1 MKKTLKS
8 NSGAASG
15 RFPLRI
21 PIKRSLVVVLIVALG
36 GGCASFGGRPKSQ
49 DLQRNEYVRLL
60 MGVRMRIV
68 AYATDEPAAREAAG
82 AAFERVAQLEDIMSD
97 YETDSE
103 LMRLSR
109 ASGNGPQKVSPEL
122 FEVLSYGQMVSEASD
137 GAFDVTVG
145 PLVRLWR
152 AARKSGVLPAGSALA
167 DARSKV
173 GWRMMRLNARDRTIE
188 LMIPGMQLDLGG
200 IAKGYA
206 GDESIRVLRE
216 HGVRSALFEAG
227 GDIVVSDP
235 PPGTRGWQIE
245 LPGGR
250 KKRLADA
257 AISTSGDTVQF
268 LELNGVRYSHVVD
281 PRTGI
286 GLTEHYAAT
295 VIAPR
300 GITTDSLSTAAT
312 VLGKRDGES
321 LIRRFGATGTVRKL
335 TPKTA
340 ATESSTTSWRNP

>member
-1 MKKTLKS
+1 MKNALKS
-8 NSGAASG
+8 NSGAVG
-15 RFPLRI
+15 RRFPLRI
-21 PIKRSLVVVLIVALG
+21 PIKRSIVAFLILAAG
-36 GGCASFGGRPKSQ
+36 GGCASLHGRDKGPV
-49 DLQRNEYVRLL
+49 LQRNEYVRLL

-68 AYATDEPAAREAAG
+68 ACAADEPAAREAAA

-97 YETDSE
+97 YLTDSE

-109 ASGNGPQKVSPEL
+109 ASGKGPQNVSPEL
-122 FEVLSYGQMVSEASD
+122 FEVLAYAQMVSDASD

-152 AARKSGVLPAGSALA
+152 QARKSGTLPAESALA
-167 DARSKV
+167 DARSRV
-173 GWRMMRLNARDRTIE
+173 GWQLIRLNARDRTVD
-188 LMIPGMQLDLGG
+188 LTVRGMQLDLGG

-206 GDESIRVLRE
+206 GDEAIRVLRE
-216 HGVRSALFEAG
+216 HGVKSALFEAG

-235 PPGTRGWQIE
+235 PSGKRGWEIE
-245 LPGGR
+245 LPDGH
-250 KKRLADA
+250 KKRLANA

-268 LELNGVRYSHVVD
+268 LEVNAVRYSHVID

-286 GLTEHYAAT
+286 GLTEHYTAT

-312 VLGKRDGES
+312 VLGKRSGES
-321 LIRRFGATGTVRKL
+321 LIHRFGATGIVRKI
-335 TPKTA
+335 TPKTP
-340 ATESSTTSWRNP
+340 ATSRSTTSRRNP